1 MVVSRAWEGRERKD
15 GERVVNFQ
23 GTFVVP
29 VSLGKG
35 KGKVKMVS
43 LNQQLHR
50 EHSTE
55 LKNEC
60 HLKLYLAH

>member
-29 VSLGKG
+29 VSPGP
-35 KGKVKMVS
+35 
-43 LNQQLHR
+43 QQGR
-50 EHSTE
+50 GQHS
-55 LKNEC
+55 
-60 HLKLYLAH
+60 ARARAR